1 MEVTTLLEEG
11 ERSSLYREG
20 SMLYR
25 VYHDTGRR
33 SDSFLVTVDERGK
46 GRCSHNRLV
55 EALERDCQ
63 RTYSGSEPKRRG
75 PAPPR
80 VKKALLS
87 LFKGA
92 RTIDEVSLQC
102 GVSKNTAWSYL
113 CEAASIYPQSHQ
125 ACSKVIHPSILE
137 KMRWC
142 SEEDMKGSLKEV
154 MEKLDLSTDP
164 EVRGEEDR
172 YAQLRL
178 ARILYSR

>member
-1 MEVTTLLEEG
+1 MDVPSLLEEG

-20 SMLYR
+20 NMLYR

-33 SDSFLVTVDERGK
+33 SDPFPITVDERGK

-55 EALERDCQ
+55 EAMERDCQ
-63 RTYSGSEPKRRG
+63 RTYSGTSSKRRG

-80 VKKALLS
+80 VKRALLS
-87 LFKGA
+87 LFRGA
-92 RTIDEVSLQC
+92 RTIGEVSLQC

-113 CEAASIYPQSHQ
+113 CEAASMYPQSHQ
-125 ACSKVIHPSILE
+125 ACSKVVHPSILE

-142 SEEDMKGSLKEV
+142 SEDDLKGSLKEV

-164 EVRGEEDR
+164 ELREEEDR
-172 YAQLRL
+172 YAHLRL
-178 ARILYSR
+178 ARILFSR